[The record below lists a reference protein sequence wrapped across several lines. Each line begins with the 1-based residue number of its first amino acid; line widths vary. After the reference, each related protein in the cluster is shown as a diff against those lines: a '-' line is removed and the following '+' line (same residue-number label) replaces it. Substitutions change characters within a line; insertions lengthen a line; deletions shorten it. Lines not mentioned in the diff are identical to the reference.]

1 MVALC
6 PRITPTD
13 EPTVVPAGLWAC
25 RVALFSAG
33 LIVTAIGMHRL
44 FGMPTMVALNIVK
57 VAFAG
62 AGTAILL
69 GGVACLQI
77 WWQGRGGASAAWVG
91 VLIGLAIF
99 AWPAFYIPTLATLPE
114 INDVTTDPRAPP
126 PFVAVAKLRGA
137 GANSPVYP
145 GEAAARPQAA
155 AYPDVRP
162 FIVDRS
168 AEETFELVAEAVR
181 RLKLRVVS
189 EEPPRPRSGRPGI
202 IEAVDRTMIVGF
214 YDDVVIRVEGDQKR
228 ARVDV
233 RSASRF
239 GSHDLGRN
247 ASRVRKILKE
257 VHARLEA
264 TVPAATGERIARQ
277 KPKFRKAPVPKRPKG
292 GDQMSA
298 GPRNGQDRAQSDAQ
312 RGLVQKAKPRL

>member
-1 MVALC
+1 MVAYY
-6 PRITPTD
+6 PPITLTD
-13 EPTVVPAGLWAC
+13 DDSVVAAGAWAC

-44 FGMPTMVALNIVK
+44 FGMPTLVALNIVK

-69 GGVACLQI
+69 GGVAFLQI
-77 WWQGRGGASAAWVG
+77 WWQGRGGAFAAWVG

-126 PFVAVAKLRGA
+126 PFVALAKLRGA
-137 GANSPVYP
+137 GANSAAYP
-145 GEAAARPQAA
+145 GEAFARPQAA

-189 EEPPRPRSGRPGI
+189 EQPPRARPGRPGM
-202 IEAVDRTMIVGF
+202 IEAVDRTLIVGF

-228 ARVDV
+228 ARIDV

-264 TVPAATGERIARQ
+264 TVPAASGGRIVRL
-277 KPKFRKAPVPKRPKG
+277 KPRPRKTAVPNRPKG
-292 GDQMSA
+292 GDQMSVT
-298 GPRNGQDRAQSDAQ
+298 PRTAQDRVQSDAQ

>member
-1 MVALC
+1 VAVFSVAL
-6 PRITPTD
+6 IL
-13 EPTVVPAGLWAC
+13 A
-25 RVALFSAG
+25 ALG
-33 LIVTAIGMHRL
+33 THRL
-44 FGMPTMVALNIVK
+44 FGMSTPVALNILK
-57 VAFAG
+57 VAFGG
-62 AGTAILL
+62 AAAALLL
-69 GGVACLQI
+69 GGIACLQI
-77 WWQGRGGASAAWVG
+77 WRQGRGGVSAACG
-91 VLIGLAIF
+91 GILLGLAIF
-99 AWPAFYIPTLATLPE
+99 AWPAFYVPALVTLPE

-126 PFVAVAKLRGA
+126 PFVAVAKLRVA

-145 GEAAARPQAA
+145 GAAAARLQAA

-189 EEPPRPRSGRPGI
+189 EEPPRARSSRPGI

-228 ARVDV
+228 ARIDV

-257 VHARLEA
+257 VYARLEA
-264 TVPAATGERIARQ
+264 TVPAASGGRILRL
-277 KPKFRKAPVPKRPKG
+277 KPRPRKTAVPKRPKG
-292 GDQMSA
+292 GDQLSVT
-298 GPRNGQDRAQSDAQ
+298 PRTAQDRVQADAQ
-312 RGLVQKAKPRL
+312 RGLAQKARPRL